1 MSRSFKKTPVFGN
14 TAAVSEKFEK
24 RRWNHRF
31 RRRSKLCLT
40 KDLEFPEK
48 LSAVSEVYSGGKD
61 GKRYRVNYQNQDM
74 RK

>member
-14 TAAVSEKFEK
+14 TTAASEKLDK

-31 RRRSKLCLT
+31 RRRSKFCLS

-48 LSAVSEVYSGGKD
+48 LSAVSEIHSGDKD
-61 GKRYRVNYQNQDM
+61 GKRYKVNYQNQDM